1 MSEVKRYTLT
11 ATDFYAAN
19 EGEYVIYTDYA
30 ALKRE
35 LEETETKRGQVMARN
50 RELLDNLAAA
60 REENGRLREALT
72 TAEKFI
78 DCPEGC
84 EQGLEYCQHH
94 EAAELWR
101 EIKAALAK
109 GGEEGK

>member
-72 TAEKFI
+72 GIIQAK
-78 DCPEGC
+78 CNLCRNKPGKRC
-84 EQGLEYCQHH
+84 EHCATLMIGI
-94 EAAELWR
+94 A
-101 EIKAALAK
+101 IKALAK